1 MALAEAPQPVAQI
14 ARRMGLARQSVQRI
28 ADDLAKAGLLHYA
41 ENPDHRRAKLVD
53 LTAAGRAAYDQ
64 AMARHHP
71 WAQGLAAGI
80 DPAAIEAAAGL
91 LREIGERL
99 EARRAEPR
107 HLLTPAARRA
117 GFSTLSPT
125 LPLAVLSTVPRPQPR
140 SARRCF
146 LRTLHPIAGTVALGA
161 VALFLDRQP
170 GRRAWPAIRRHL
182 PRSSARSCGASWC

>member
-1 MALAEAPQPVAQI
+1 MKMPNDTAADPMTRLMLETFRLNGRLLAAGDRLVGPLGLTSARWQVLGAVALAEAPQPVAQI

-99 EARRAEPR
+99 EARRAEPD
-107 HLLTPAARRA
+107 T
-117 GFSTLSPT
+117 S
-125 LPLAVLSTVPRPQPR
+125 
-140 SARRCF
+140 
-146 LRTLHPIAGTVALGA
+146 
-161 VALFLDRQP
+161 
-170 GRRAWPAIRRHL
+170 
-182 PRSSARSCGASWC
+182 